1 MSANGSPLFDGSWLE
16 LPDGNSL
23 WLKDR
28 CVIGRQEGCDLVLA
42 TPALSR
48 QHALL
53 AAAPGGYTLTDL
65 QSSNGTYLNREPVR
79 RPVPLRDGDEIRI
92 GDMTLRFRCNRKLD
106 LGGGG
111 SDEFATRR
119 LDDVRS
125 RQCWLLVADVVGY
138 SGLNEQIGSEAA
150 LRRLQVWINEMRP
163 VLEKNGASINGYVGD
178 AIFAYWACDV
188 TMPEQVLA
196 ALAGLEAYR
205 KRSPLPFRIV
215 VHHGCALFSRS
226 EKGDELSGQDVNLVF
241 RAEKTAKKFKVDAML
256 SQAAA
261 QTLLVE
267 GRCAALGSSPVDGMS
282 GTFSFYGFPRD
293 LRGPASSG

>member
-1 MSANGSPLFDGSWLE
+1 
-16 LPDGNSL
+16 
-23 WLKDR
+23 
-28 CVIGRQEGCDLVLA
+28 
-42 TPALSR
+42 
-48 QHALL
+48 
-53 AAAPGGYTLTDL
+53 
-65 QSSNGTYLNREPVR
+65 
-79 RPVPLRDGDEIRI
+79 
-92 GDMTLRFRCNRKLD
+92 
-106 LGGGG
+106 
-111 SDEFATRR
+111 
-119 LDDVRS
+119 
-125 RQCWLLVADVVGY
+125 
-138 SGLNEQIGSEAA
+138 
-150 LRRLQVWINEMRP
+150 